1 MYFTRYRDSPM
12 RILLIKTSSLGDVI
26 HNLPIVGDLRR
37 AFPDAVID
45 WCVEESFIDIPRL
58 HPDVADIIP
67 VAVRR
72 WRKTFFQSSTWREI
86 GEFRT
91 RIESLPYDVI
101 LDTQGLIKS
110 AFIAHFA
117 HGHRY
122 GYAREAAREP
132 LAARFYDETF
142 VIPHN
147 VHAVERNRWLA
158 SAAFGYAIGSP
169 PDYGIDAPDRDF
181 DWMTDAP
188 FCLLF
193 TASSRNTKL
202 WDEANWVSLARA
214 LFDREKLIPVLPS
227 GTPEERARAER
238 VARQLPEAI
247 VAPPLPL
254 RELTGLIKKARIT
267 IGVDTGL
274 IHLATALRIP
284 SIALY
289 LASDP
294 ALTGIYGTGFH
305 RNLGAP
311 GQAPAV
317 DEVLTVAGQALF
329 ESRP

>member
-1 MYFTRYRDSPM
+1 M

-26 HNLPIVGDLRR
+26 HNLPIVSDLRR
-37 AFPDAVID
+37 AFPGAAID
-45 WCVEESFIDIPRL
+45 WCVEESFTDIPRL

-72 WRKTFFQSSTWREI
+72 WRKTLFQSSTWREI
-86 GEFRT
+86 GAFRK
-91 RIESLPYDVI
+91 RIKLRYYDAV

-110 AFIAHFA
+110 ALIARIA
-117 HGHRY
+117 RGHRY

-132 LAARFYDETF
+132 FAARFYDEIF
-142 VIPHN
+142 VIPSTM
-147 VHAVERNRWLA
+147 HAVERNRWLA
-158 SAAFGYAIGSP
+158 SAAFGYAIGSL
-169 PDYGIDAPDRDF
+169 PDYGINAPGRDF
-181 DWMTDAP
+181 DWMTDTP

-193 TASSRNTKL
+193 TASSRNAKL
-202 WDEANWVSLARA
+202 WDEANWVSLAQA
-214 LFDREKLIPVLPS
+214 LFDREKLTPVLPS

-238 VARQLPEAI
+238 IARQLPEAI
-247 VAPPLPL
+247 VAPPLQL
-254 RELTGLIKKARIT
+254 HELASLIKKARIA

-274 IHLATALRIP
+274 IHLATALRTP
-284 SIALY
+284 SLALY

-294 ALTGIYGTGFH
+294 ALTGIYGAGFH

-317 DEVLTVAGQALF
+317 AEVLTVAGQALF